1 MHAALRM
8 IVVGGSLA
16 LPLKA
21 CASGPSPAPPSPPEL
36 PAPTAPDAP
45 PGGAPVPALLSAA
58 AALPREGLLQLSLP
72 EAGLVYRLDAD
83 GRYWTGPIAGPL
95 EAAPPRVRGQP
106 GVQQVPEPTL
116 QRLRAALSALPP
128 LPAAPPRP
136 PPSTLERPG
145 GGPVEAQPMVWGFF
159 KDGVEQRVLVWG
171 DPTVPGSLG
180 PAAPLYV
187 AFDEA
192 ALGGWMNE

>member
-8 IVVGGSLA
+8 IVVGSSLS
-16 LPLKA
+16 LPLSA
-21 CASGPSPAPPSPPEL
+21 CAGGPSPAPPEL
-36 PAPTAPDAP
+36 PAPTVPDAP
-45 PGGAPVPALLSAA
+45 PGGVPVPALLSAA

-95 EAAPPRVRGQP
+95 VAAPPRVRGQP

-116 QRLRAALSALPP
+116 DRLRAALAALPP
-128 LPAAPPRP
+128 LPVAPPRP
-136 PPSTLERPG
+136 PPSALERPG

-171 DPTVPGSLG
+171 DPTVPSSLG
-180 PAAPLYV
+180 PAGPLYV